1 MSINKSKNAKG
12 ERRKVEEKLENLE
25 TQKWRNKGAFR
36 LRAMRLRRD
45 WEGNA
50 WSSYALRDSGVT
62 RRTKKSERSKNLET
76 ENQFSRPLLR
86 QPHICR
92 EPGFRAI
99 PVLADNDSPLTTDGK
114 PDNW

>member
-45 WEGNA
+45 KEVA
-50 WSSYALRDSGVT
+50 
-62 RRTKKSERSKNLET
+62 
-76 ENQFSRPLLR
+76 
-86 QPHICR
+86 
-92 EPGFRAI
+92 
-99 PVLADNDSPLTTDGK
+99 GK
-114 PDNW
+114 G